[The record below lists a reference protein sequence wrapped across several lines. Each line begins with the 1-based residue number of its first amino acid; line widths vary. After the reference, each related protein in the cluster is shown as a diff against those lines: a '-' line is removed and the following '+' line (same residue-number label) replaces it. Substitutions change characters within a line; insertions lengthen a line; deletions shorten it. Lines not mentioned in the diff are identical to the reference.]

1 MSVRAAGYCSSA
13 LLTGVDQGRKGSRTG
28 ELVRWV
34 SGSLMLRY
42 LVAACCVAAGVLA
55 GPEGGIGEVHSAV
68 KLDAAYTASL
78 IGIPIGQI
86 SWTIELSD
94 KQYTAAATGSTIGLL
109 RVFANGRGAANAHG
123 MVDANEPVASDFVV
137 KYVSGSASDEIRIA
151 FSGGKAKESLTH
163 PPRPDPSGV
172 PLTDANRVGVVDP
185 MTALLIRVPGN
196 GDTAVPAACERKIAV
211 FDGHMRY
218 DLQLAFK
225 RIEQVRANAGYQGPA
240 VVCAVYFSPLAGY
253 DIGRSSVRYLKEQR
267 GMEMWLA
274 PIAGTRLLV
283 PFRVLVPTP
292 IGLGILQATR
302 FVLAPEVEPAN
313 ATNAH

>member
-1 MSVRAAGYCSSA
+1 MS
-13 LLTGVDQGRKGSRTG
+13 
-28 ELVRWV
+28 
-34 SGSLMLRY
+34 RY
-42 LVAACCVAAGVLA
+42 LIAACCVAAGLLA
-55 GPEGGIGEVHSAV
+55 GADADAGVGEIRSPV
-68 KLDAAYTASL
+68 KLDAVYTASL

-94 KQYTAAATGSTIGLL
+94 KRYTAAATGSTIGLL
-109 RVFANGRGAANAHG
+109 RIFANGHGAANAHG
-123 MVDANEPVASDFVV
+123 IVNANEPVASDFLV
-137 KYVSGSASDEIRIA
+137 KYVSGGSSDEIKIV

-163 PPRPDPSGV
+163 PPKPDPSGV

-196 GDTAVPAACERKIAV
+196 GDTAVAAACERKIAV

-225 RIEQVRANAGYQGPA
+225 RIEQVRATTGYQGPA
-240 VVCAVYFSPLAGY
+240 VVCALYFSPLAGY
-253 DIGRSSVRYLKEQR
+253 DIGRSGVRYLKAQR
-267 GMEMWLA
+267 GMEMWLV

-283 PFRVLVPTP
+283 PFRVSVPTP

-302 FVLAPEVEPAN
+302 FVLAPEAEPSSAM
-313 ATNAH
+313 NAH